1 MKASEVE
8 SLSFRKEKPAEEEA
22 EGPITHPR
30 YLWGLSKR
38 VERVVWSTVK
48 GIGLAEPETM
58 DREQHLA
65 GLSLRSIDEVR
76 LVSLW
81 ISRW

>member
-1 MKASEVE
+1 MKAEKVE
-8 SLSFRKEKPAEEEA
+8 SLSFKKKKPAEEEGK
-22 EGPITHPR
+22 GPITKPR

-38 VERVVWSTVK
+38 VERVVSSTEK

-58 DREQHLA
+58 QREQHLA

-76 LVSLW
+76 LASLL
-81 ISRW
+81 ISL